1 MNIVN
6 PSKLSDGI
14 INIGKLCASYSV
26 KGIIPSILTKH
37 NILTKTIR
45 EDNDKLKEKC
55 HLDNFRFICNDNV
68 SRDYLWKD
76 GIQYDNKGT
85 NVQITNIK
93 YKYANSNLTRNNGKK
108 NHTEFTNLSQTCS
121 DDEHE

>member
-55 HLDNFRFICNDNV
+55 HLDTLGSFVMTMYQEIIYGKMG
-68 SRDYLWKD
+68 SSMIIK
-76 GIQYDNKGT
+76 
-85 NVQITNIK
+85 VQMFK
-93 YKYANSNLTRNNGKK
+93 
-108 NHTEFTNLSQTCS
+108 
-121 DDEHE
+121 